1 MYAYFN
7 TIIFGDIEI
16 RGIEIFKNL
25 KVKGELVPCV
35 KDTLDN
41 RPASVFILI
50 DS

>member
-7 TIIFGDIEI
+7 SIIFGDIEI
-16 RGIEIFKNL
+16 RGIEILKKL

-35 KDTLDN
+35 KGTLDN